1 MHNFSYIISGVHWM
15 PADADPQLPVIG
27 PRWGLQVL
35 SCWPCAWH
43 FCLTFGS
50 TSAVPSRDGD
60 LPEITGNQQQW
71 RELEVTFWWAKP
83 KGLRYFCQR
92 PRKTNEAQLR
102 THILFTELSSTFWIE
117 DPLSFQS
124 TNALENC
131 LNTKSNRLSYHEVIW
146 IRDCLK
152 GLQNLIER
160 KEVSG
165 ESWTMSV
172 CLCRKAPV
180 WEHQGTPVWDPS
192 MHWDT
197 HTQDTRARSLPPLAL
212 PSTCFHTTNKNIC
225 VNIYI
230 TCTNQKNKFWIW
242 KRGGI

>member
-50 TSAVPSRDGD
+50 TCAVPSRDGD

-102 THILFTELSSTFWIE
+102 THILFAELFSTFWIE

-124 TNALENC
+124 ANALENC
-131 LNTKSNRLSYHEVIW
+131 LNTKSNRLQLSRSDMNQRLFKRSPESHW
-146 IRDCLK
+146 TK
-152 GLQNLIER
+152 G
-160 KEVSG
+160 
-165 ESWTMSV
+165 SV
-172 CLCRKAPV
+172 RGKLDNV
-180 WEHQGTPVWDPS
+180 
-192 MHWDT
+192 
-197 HTQDTRARSLPPLAL
+197 
-212 PSTCFHTTNKNIC
+212 C
-225 VNIYI
+225 V
-230 TCTNQKNKFWIW
+230 FV
-242 KRGGI
+242 